1 MIVWNHDTFFFLS
14 NEFIGKMMK
23 NINSEQK
30 NWNFVHVLLC
40 VEQELDNWLRKKCL
54 ENLAKSISTLQSLT
68 ALLEGISNIVI
79 QEDIGQ
85 QVYFSN
91 LV

>member
-1 MIVWNHDTFFFLS
+1 
-14 NEFIGKMMK
+14 MMK

-30 NWNFVHVLLC
+30 KNWNVVHVLLC